1 MAFRVDTDLA
11 TVKPAVNWG
20 TFGVSDW
27 PIVWSLGS
35 LERSWL
41 KVLCKTE
48 KEKLLVNSRG
58 KRKILVFR
66 ADTWTFAESV
76 WAHSF
81 VFLNISTCAV
91 CSGTVISVLHAV
103 LFVCLFVCLP
113 PFMRENVSYVS
124 VSSPHC
130 GLLLLSKDVWLELTP
145 CLCNILPWSCLHH
158 PHDGFVKNTLL
169 STQKLEL
176 KWLKNTQQDKT
187 SKCTQVAFKPTS
199 NSSTP
204 VSLIHILVS
213 AVWTPRFYWGR

>member
-1 MAFRVDTDLA
+1 MAFRVDIDLA

-81 VFLNISTCAV
+81 VFLNIVHVQYALAHSFLC
-91 CSGTVISVLHAV
+91 CMLFC
-103 LFVCLFVCLP
+103 LFVCLFA
-113 PFMRENVSYVS
+113 S
-124 VSSPHC
+124 VYERKC
-130 GLLLLSKDVWLELTP
+130 FL
-145 CLCNILPWSCLHH
+145 CLCQ
-158 PHDGFVKNTLL
+158 FTTL
-169 STQKLEL
+169 
-176 KWLKNTQQDKT
+176 WI
-187 SKCTQVAFKPTS
+187 VAFIKRRVVGVDTMLVQYPPMVMS
-199 NSSTP
+199 ASSTRRVCKEHTVKYTKIGAEVIKKYP
-204 VSLIHILVS
+204 TRQDQQMHSS
-213 AVWTPRFYWGR
+213 SF

>member
-103 LFVCLFVCLP
+103 LFVCLFVCLRLWEKMFP
-113 PFMRENVSYVS
+113 MSLS
-124 VSSPHC
+124 VHHTVDCCFYQKTCGWSWHHACAISSHGHVC
-130 GLLLLSKDVWLELTP
+130 IIHTTGL
-145 CLCNILPWSCLHH
+145 
-158 PHDGFVKNTLL
+158 
-169 STQKLEL
+169 
-176 KWLKNTQQDKT
+176 
-187 SKCTQVAFKPTS
+187 
-199 NSSTP
+199 
-204 VSLIHILVS
+204 
-213 AVWTPRFYWGR
+213 